1 MQASIKL
8 TENLY
13 RESEFYQWLEKRPAN
28 VYCDYNPYYVD
39 MNGTRVTITFTIDD
53 EVIEE

>member
-1 MQASIKL
+1 MLKI
-8 TENLY
+8 TDDLY

-28 VYCDYNPYYVD
+28 VCCDYNPHYVD
-39 MNGTRVTITFTIDD
+39 IDKYGSRVTITFTIDD

>member
-1 MQASIKL
+1 MLKM
-8 TENLY
+8 TDDLY

>member
-1 MQASIKL
+1 MLKI
-8 TENLY
+8 TDDLY

-28 VYCDYNPYYVD
+28 VCCDYNPHYVD
-39 MNGTRVTITFTIDD
+39 MGGSRVTITFTIDD